1 MPGAIRSRRFS
12 KGVVF
17 ELALSPAGEYFVV
30 MAVISFL
37 STFIGRILPESWFDW
52 RRFPYKSR
60 PFEKDGK
67 IYQHLSIQ
75 KWYKKLPDASRVF
88 RHIFPDKSL
97 KSLSKEKLCI
107 LLKETCV
114 AEFVHCSLC
123 VIGFCYGKLNEGPG
137 VRLLTWMYILIGNLP
152 FILIQRYNRPRLLR
166 LLNRMQIREMSVNF
180 EAIVT

>member
-1 MPGAIRSRRFS
+1 MPGAIRSRHFS

-37 STFIGRILPESWFDW
+37 STFIGRILPGEWFDW
-52 RRFPYKSR
+52 HRFPYTPR
-60 PFEKDGK
+60 PCEKDGK
-67 IYQHLSIQ
+67 IYQRLNIQ

-88 RHIFPDKSL
+88 RRIFPDKSL
-97 KSLSKEKLCI
+97 KALSIDKLQI
-107 LLKETCV
+107 LIKETCV
-114 AEFVHCSLC
+114 AEFVHSMLC

-152 FILIQRYNRPRLLR
+152 FIMIQRYNRPRLLR
-166 LLNRMQIREMSVNF
+166 ILDRMQTKEMSVNF
-180 EAIVT
+180 EATVT

>member
-17 ELALSPAGEYFVV
+17 ELAFSPAGEYFVV

-52 RRFPYKSR
+52 QRFPYKSR
-60 PFEKDGK
+60 PFEQNGR
-67 IYQHLSIQ
+67 IYQRLNIQ

-180 EAIVT
+180 EATVT